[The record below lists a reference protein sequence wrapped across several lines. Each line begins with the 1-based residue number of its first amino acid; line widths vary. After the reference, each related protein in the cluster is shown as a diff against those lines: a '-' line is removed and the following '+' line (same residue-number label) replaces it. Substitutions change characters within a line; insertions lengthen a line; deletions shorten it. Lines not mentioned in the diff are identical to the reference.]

1 MVARCHLH
9 ARPSAKREHTLQGAA
24 KVDTRHIPKDV
35 DRDAAHT
42 GRGWLRH
49 PHRLPRSA
57 AQGGICPDPTHA
69 LPIALH
75 QRADWMGERKHGF
88 HHERQEKGTSQNLV
102 GVALAT
108 RRSSARI
115 EHHHGWLSPISS
127 QMAYQ
132 SENERMAMSQG
143 TLAASQIKLFR
154 PGK

>member
-9 ARPSAKREHTLQGAA
+9 ARPSAKGEHPLQGIA
-24 KVDTRHIPKDV
+24 KGDTRHIAKDV
-35 DRDAAHT
+35 DRDATHAG
-42 GRGWLRH
+42 GRWLRH
-49 PHRLPRSA
+49 PHRLPGSA
-57 AQGGICPDPTHA
+57 AQGGICLDSA
-69 LPIALH
+69 RLLPLALH
-75 QRADWMGERKHGF
+75 QRTDWMGERKHGL